1 MSTLT
6 PVLIAGTV
14 GSARQNHQADMWVP
28 ALTAAGLTAVGVWSP
43 PSVGEEQLRT
53 AAELA
58 TSLGLTATVSEQPE
72 LGTARGIIACLRGGE
87 RQALLSFAAERGIPV
102 LLDKPTLDTSEEI
115 EAAISGAPGLVVLPG
130 HHLSAH
136 PSFLRAIAGAH
147 AAEIG
152 LLRAAAVDLV
162 VGGGDGPAPQGELR
176 NLGVYTVDMLRQAT
190 GRATVSV
197 QAHRS
202 PAAAGSGESWSFLG
216 QSDRDVVVSSHLSR
230 TTGAGGILLAKVRL
244 VGTHGWVLV
253 DLLSPALEVST
264 PEGLRRVSYGENTV
278 VALLSRFAAI
288 IAGTARTA
296 PANDILTLSHALD
309 GITASADTQ
318 TTTTITW

>member
-1 MSTLT
+1 MSTMT

-14 GSARQNHQADMWVP
+14 GSAGQNHQADMWVP
-28 ALTAAGLTAVGVWSP
+28 ALAAAGLTPVGVWSP
-43 PSVGEEQLRT
+43 PSVGDAQLR
-53 AAELA
+53 AAADLA
-58 TSLGLTATVSEQPE
+58 AGLGLTSTVSAQPE
-72 LGTARGIIACLRGGE
+72 LGSARGIIACLRGEE
-87 RQALLSFAAERGIPV
+87 RQSLLSFAAERGVPV

-115 EAAISGAPGLVVLPG
+115 EEAISGAPGLVVLPG

-136 PSFLRAIAGAH
+136 PGFLRAVAGAH

-176 NLGVYTVDMLRQAT
+176 NLGVYAVDMLRQAT

-202 PAAAGSGESWSFLG
+202 PASAGAGESWSFLG
-216 QSDRDVVVSSHLSR
+216 QSDRDVVVSSHVSR

-244 VGTHGWVLV
+244 VGTHGWVLA

-264 PEGLRRVSYGENTV
+264 PAGVRRMPYGENTV
-278 VALLSRFAAI
+278 VALLTRFAAI

-296 PANDILTLSHALD
+296 PANDILILSRALD

-318 TTTTITW
+318 TATTITW